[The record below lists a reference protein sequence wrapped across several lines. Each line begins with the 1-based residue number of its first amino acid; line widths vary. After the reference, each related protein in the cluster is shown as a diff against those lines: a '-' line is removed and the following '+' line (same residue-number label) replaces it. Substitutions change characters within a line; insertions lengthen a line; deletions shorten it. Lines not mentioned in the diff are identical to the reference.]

1 MDISNKLQTALT
13 DIDNNISFLKNKVEK
28 KQDAITAND
37 KLDYSLLSGT
47 PTIPL
52 STSQL
57 TNDSGFITD
66 SAITGFITSSY
77 VDNAIS
83 GKLDK
88 SDYVS
93 PYRLP
98 YSAGPN
104 SWLEEDIGVTLQW
117 SDQDIIPNDRKIIVV
132 AYTNNGDDHL
142 VFPSLFGTANE
153 NVIKTVEIWVKM
165 AGNITEAQGIQAIVT
180 PSSCFI
186 VDANNFPTKLK
197 GEATNS
203 EAYTYHIFVIRTVPR
218 LGQTYYELCYSHA
231 FNTNLNI

>member
-28 KQDAITAND
+28 KQDAITSND
-37 KLDYSLLSGT
+37 KLDYSLLSGA

-57 TNDSGFITD
+57 TNDSYFV
-66 SAITGFITSSY
+66 TSGY
-77 VDNAIS
+77 VDESIS
-83 GKLDK
+83 GKLDI
-88 SDYVS
+88 SGYVS
-93 PYRLP
+93 PYKLP
-98 YSAGPN
+98 YISGSN
-104 SWLEEDIGVTLQW
+104 EWLEEDIGTTLEW
-117 SDQDIIPNDRKIIVV
+117 SDQDIIPNDRKIVVV
-132 AYTNNGDDHL
+132 AYSNNGEDHL

-153 NVIKTVEIWVKM
+153 NVIKTVEVWVKM

-186 VDANNFPTKLK
+186 VDADNFPTKLK

-203 EAYTYHIFVIRTVPR
+203 EAYTYHIFVMRTVPR
-218 LGQTYYELCYSHA
+218 LGSTYYELCYSHA